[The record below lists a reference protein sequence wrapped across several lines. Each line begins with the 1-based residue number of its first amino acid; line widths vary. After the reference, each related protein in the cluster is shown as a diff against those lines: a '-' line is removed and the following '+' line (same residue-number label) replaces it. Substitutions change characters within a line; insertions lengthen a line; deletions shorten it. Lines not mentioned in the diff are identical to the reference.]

1 MKNKSTFSQLLTIVI
16 VALIGFLLTLLIAF
30 WVGSSD
36 AQIFDLRDLNWANV
50 VPVILIGGFITCVTV
65 GIVVLIVSKNVFLKI
80 RDYFL
85 EDKSDGGKKE

>member
-1 MKNKSTFSQLLTIVI
+1 MKGKSTFAQLLTIII
-16 VALIGFLLTLLIAF
+16 VALIGIILTLIIAF

-36 AQIFDLRDLNWANV
+36 AQIFDLRNLNWANV

-65 GIVVLIVSKNVFLKI
+65 GIVVMIVSKNVFMKI

-85 EDKSDGGKKE
+85 EDKTDGGKNK